1 MNMMDLVHEIKVSPS
16 LVRFFMH
23 VYWKKEDNFVKRHYV
38 IRDMTLWIAS
48 TIDKE
53 KEKFLVLAGAGLTGA
68 PSIGM
73 WKEIIRMSLMQ
84 NAVKV

>member
-23 VYWKKEDNFVKRHYV
+23 VYWKKEDNFVQRHYV

-53 KEKFLVLAGAGLTGA
+53 KEKFLVLAGGRINRSTKN
-68 PSIGM
+68 
-73 WKEIIRMSLMQ
+73 WNVERDY
-84 NAVKV
+84 